1 MCDLVLETTLRRCL
15 VCQKGLTTVNLSPGD
30 AAPESAKHLAPFQ
43 LPSLETSSGIGFS
56 TEPETRIQR
65 HVIFEKCALGI
76 TCKGGRDQDRVREG
90 DKQGGSPSGRLA
102 VGLSHHKLA
111 PGHGWYRRVVP
122 A

>member
-1 MCDLVLETTLRRCL
+1 MQRSANALIAADTIPNLFVFMVLFF
-15 VCQKGLTTVNLSPGD
+15 
-30 AAPESAKHLAPFQ
+30 PESAKHLAPFQ